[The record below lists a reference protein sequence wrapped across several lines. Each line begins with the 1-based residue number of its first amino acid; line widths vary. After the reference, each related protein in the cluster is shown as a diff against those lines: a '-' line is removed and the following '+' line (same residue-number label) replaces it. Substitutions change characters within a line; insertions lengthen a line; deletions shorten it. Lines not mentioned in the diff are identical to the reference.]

1 MRKPSIT
8 CVDAFLF
15 DPSQIWVY
23 LDSKATSSNIR
34 QAIRYMLSISE
45 PGDVACL
52 YFSGHGGL
60 HSITADTYYQT
71 IIPYSGSYISDWDL
85 ALAAE
90 SLEPSK
96 VNFTVI
102 LDSCQSGGMHEES
115 EHPDAIKSV
124 RYASD
129 FVNRLIASLQK
140 VIPFGVTVPNVQ
152 AYSSNVNNV
161 RQGDAAL
168 VCMDEDPNQLFIPL
182 AKSTLLSACRW
193 DESAG
198 EPKFRRPQPIT

>member
-1 MRKPSIT
+1 MLIDQASRRRRRQRLLGARPAFSNLKCCVPDAQAVYHLL
-8 CVDAFLF
+8 VDAFLF

-115 EHPDAIKSV
+115 EHRMLLNPFVMRAISSTALSLRCRKSFL
-124 RYASD
+124 R
-129 FVNRLIASLQK
+129 
-140 VIPFGVTVPNVQ
+140 VTVPNVQ

-161 RQGDAAL
+161 RQGDA
-168 VCMDEDPNQLFIPL
+168 
-182 AKSTLLSACRW
+182 LLLH
-193 DESAG
+193 G
-198 EPKFRRPQPIT
+198 